1 MSANNIKKGKELRS
15 EDAELATHHS
25 LSPHCCRLA
34 PHHHRHW
41 KHEQGQCQRQPTRQE
56 SMRRRGRGRWEDRYI
71 RKCQEGLI
79 PLAVNDL
86 LIAPHNLKA
95 LIQLIDALI
104 CALARDKDTS
114 EHLQD
119 ARVGTRRGGGTTTVC
134 SVGRSSSSSSSGRT
148 STRSPWILGH
158 YGVK

>member
-1 MSANNIKKGKELRS
+1 V
-15 EDAELATHHS
+15 
-25 LSPHCCRLA
+25 
-34 PHHHRHW
+34 
-41 KHEQGQCQRQPTRQE
+41 
-56 SMRRRGRGRWEDRYI
+56 RRRGQGRWEDRYI
-71 RKCQEGLI
+71 RKCQEGLV
-79 PLAVNDL
+79 PLAMNDL

-95 LIQLIDALI
+95 LIQLIHALI

-119 ARVGTRRGGGTTTVC
+119 AGVGTRRGGGTTTVC
-134 SVGRSSSSSSSGRT
+134 SVGRSSSSSGRT